1 MVWMRAIAVWALI
14 MAVETVNG
22 VLRGLL
28 LAPHLGDLR
37 ARQIALPFA
46 ALMILLIAVLT
57 RRWLDARN
65 VATQLGAGVI
75 WSTLTLAFEFLIGT
89 LLGFNTQRILADYDF
104 TRGGFMALGL
114 AFMAMC
120 PWLAAK
126 LRR

>member
-22 VLRGLL
+22 ILRGLL
-28 LAPHLGDLR
+28 LAPHLGDLL

-75 WSTLTLAFEFLIGT
+75 WSTLTLAFEVLIGM
-89 LLGFNTQRILADYDF
+89 LLGFNTQRILSDYDF
-104 TRGGFMALGL
+104 THGGFMALGL

-120 PWLAAK
+120 PWLAAR

>member
-22 VLRGLL
+22 ILRGLL
-28 LAPHLGDLR
+28 LAPHLGDLL

>member
-1 MVWMRAIAVWALI
+1 MRAIAVWALI

-22 VLRGLL
+22 ILRGLL
-28 LAPHLGDLR
+28 LAPHLGDLL

-65 VATQLGAGVI
+65 FATQLGAGVI
-75 WSTLTLAFEFLIGT
+75 WSTLTLAFEVLIGM